1 MFLLDTN
8 VVSELRKFGTRKINP
23 QVEQWAKTI
32 PGEQTYLSVVTIF
45 ELERG
50 VLRVE
55 RRDAAQ
61 GKVLR
66 QWLDSQVLQEYAKR
80 VIPISVPIAQRCAQ
94 LHVPNPMPDYD
105 AWIAAT
111 ALEYGFTVITRNVD
125 DFERIGVNLIN
136 PWRTE
141 V

>member
-8 VVSELRKFGTRKINP
+8 VVSELRKFGTCKINHY
-23 QVEQWAKTI
+23 VEKWAKATS
-32 PGEQTYLSVVTIF
+32 GEQTYLSVVTIF

-50 VLRVE
+50 VLRAE

-61 GKVLR
+61 GQVLR
-66 QWLDSQVLQEYAKR
+66 QWLNSQVLQEYTKR
-80 VIPISVPIAQRCAQ
+80 IIPISLPIAQRCAQ

-125 DFERIGVNLIN
+125 DFKSTGVNLIN
-136 PWRTE
+136 PWTTK